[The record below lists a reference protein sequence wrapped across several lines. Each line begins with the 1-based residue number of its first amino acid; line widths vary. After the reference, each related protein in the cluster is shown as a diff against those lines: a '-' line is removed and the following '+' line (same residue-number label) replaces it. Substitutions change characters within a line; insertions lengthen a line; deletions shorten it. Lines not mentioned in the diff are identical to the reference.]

1 MQDLTRGNIR
11 GHIARYGAFMFTTM
25 LFQTL
30 YFLVD
35 LYFVSGLGSA
45 PVAAVSIAGNMM
57 FMVMALTQALS
68 VGTTTLV
75 SHARGAGDMPAAQR
89 SFNQAQSL
97 ALICALIFGSAAFSL
112 RGPYAAAF
120 TADAETA
127 RLAVAYLNWFL
138 PAMLLQ
144 FPFATMAA
152 ALRGAGEVQ
161 LPSLIQV
168 LTLLVNIILAP
179 VLVAG
184 WGTGVPLGVAGAGMA
199 TLISVAVG
207 SVLLMALFLRPQQK
221 LRFDA
226 AELLHPAL
234 GLWRRLA
241 AIGLPSGG
249 EFALMAA
256 FLAVVY
262 TVLAQ
267 VGVSAQAGF
276 GVGLRVMQS
285 IFLPA
290 MAVSFALAPIAGQN
304 FGARRQ
310 DRVREALRSGVL
322 FVSMLMFALSLLSY
336 FAGGNMAALFLDDPA
351 AIAVARE
358 FLGIASFNFVP
369 TGIIFCCAGL
379 FQALGNT
386 LPSLAASALRILA
399 FAVPALWIST
409 QPWFETHYLWYL
421 SAASV
426 VLQMTLAVVL
436 LRRELR
442 IKLADMPPVAETVAT
457 EAEQTA

>member
-1 MQDLTRGNIR
+1 MQDLTRGAIR
-11 GHIARYGAFMFTTM
+11 GHIARYGAFMFATM

-45 PVAAVSIAGNMM
+45 PVAAVSVAGNMM

-75 SHARGAGDMPAAQR
+75 SHAFGAGDMPATQR
-89 SFNQAQSL
+89 IFNQAQLL
-97 ALICALIFGSAAFSL
+97 ALLCGLVLGSIAFAL
-112 RGPYAAAF
+112 RGRYAAAF

-127 RLAVAYLNWFL
+127 QLAVQYLNWFL

-144 FPFATMAA
+144 FPLTTMAA
-152 ALRGAGEVQ
+152 ALRGAGEVKI
-161 LPSLIQV
+161 PSLIQV
-168 LTLLVNIILAP
+168 LTLLLNIALAP

-184 WGTGVPLGVAGAGMA
+184 WGTGVPLGVAGAGLA
-199 TLISVAVG
+199 TLISVAAG
-207 SVLLMALFLRPQQK
+207 TVLLLMFVLRPQQQK
-221 LRFDA
+221 LRFGPRQFARPDFK
-226 AELLHPAL
+226 
-234 GLWRRLA
+234 LWQRIA

-249 EFALMAA
+249 EFALMAV

-262 TVLAQ
+262 TVLTD

-304 FGARRQ
+304 FGARQ
-310 DRVREALRSGVL
+310 PERVRETLRSGL
-322 FVSMLMFALSLLSY
+322 IAVSVLMFALSLLSY
-336 FAGGNMAALFLDDPA
+336 FAGGNLAALFLDDPA

-399 FAVPALWIST
+399 FAIPALWIGA
-409 QPWFETHYLWYL
+409 QPWFETRQLWFL
-421 SAASV
+421 SAGSV
-426 VLQMTLAVVL
+426 ILQMLLAALL

-442 IKLADMPPVAETVAT
+442 IKLADMPAAEPVA
-457 EAEQTA
+457 AEQVA